1 MFLNSRLLLVQPSRN
16 IKREVYRRTWKSCF
30 RTHFLWDLNKQ
41 YVEEGNQPCMLD
53 LKAKA
58 ALLSTQAHAF
68 LAIKDVIGPGEA
80 VFLLTAVS
88 MVMTGLATNR

>member
-1 MFLNSRLLLVQPSRN
+1 MGRGGRWVHEAKDSCRLCSFAENWVLEN
-16 IKREVYRRTWKSCF
+16 H

-68 LAIKDVIGPGEA
+68 LAIKDGND
-80 VFLLTAVS
+80 L
-88 MVMTGLATNR
+88 